1 MEHHTFVTTSL
12 TKTFAVWDIGR
23 WAVRLGRHPLEKESR
38 GPKV

>member
-12 TKTFAVWDIGR
+12 TKINFWDIGR